1 MSFQWLTMRIG
12 EETDRRRR
20 EAQVLERLPRA
31 LEELH
36 KYLKECIDDYRKAF
50 GPESVETAATS
61 SRVHITVREQRDGK
75 WEPASKIEIL
85 VDTLLPGFKIDR
97 AGLPLTIEVGIL
109 PGDKLYFRDSEQD
122 QYVTTEEVT
131 RRILD
136 RGLFPK
142 LPQ

>member
-1 MSFQWLTMRIG
+1 MR
-12 EETDRRRR
+12 
-20 EAQVLERLPRA
+20 Q
-31 LEELH
+31 
-36 KYLKECIDDYRKAF
+36 
-50 GPESVETAATS
+50 
-61 SRVHITVREQRDGK
+61 QRDGK
-75 WEPASKIEIL
+75 WEPTSKIEIQ
-85 VDTLLPGFKIDR
+85 VDTVLPGFKIDR

-109 PGDKLYFRDSEQD
+109 PGDKLYFRDSQED

>member
-1 MSFQWLTMRIG
+1 MSYQWLTMRIS
-12 EETDRRRR
+12 EETDRRHR

-31 LEELH
+31 LEELY
-36 KYLKECIDDYRKAF
+36 KYLKECTDDYRKAF
-50 GPESVETAATS
+50 GPESVEITGTS
-61 SRVHITVREQRDGK
+61 SRIRIAVRELRDGK
-75 WEPASKIEIL
+75 WEPTSKIEVL
-85 VDTLLPGFKIDR
+85 VDTALPGFKIDR